1 MADDE
6 PIEQDKGIKWGW
18 VALIV
23 VLVAGAIIVFVNPTG
38 EADDVAV
45 EQNEI
50 VAEDGELEGALA
62 DTPPAEAVDELE
74 EAGVIEDDAT
84 TGSADSAMDDE
95 TMMDGEPAQ

>member
-45 EQNEI
+45 EQSAVE
-50 VAEDGELEGALA
+50 AEGGTLEDEPLGE
-62 DTPPAEAVDELE
+62 TVDALE
-74 EAGVIEDDAT
+74 EDGVIEEGAT
-84 TGSADSAMDDE
+84 AGSTDSAMDDE
-95 TMMDGEPAQ
+95 TMTDGEPAQ